1 MLPLAQGGY
10 LETSFRPTT
19 TQGRWDRLLIGFRV
33 LQNCVQ
39 EKGQPGWI
47 LSPNAGGALTPAG
60 GALMLLSTESAM
72 ARQWSA
78 NAVGFGM
85 NLTTL
90 NLVETS

>member
-1 MLPLAQGGY
+1 MLPLPAFEPGVY
-10 LETSFRPTT
+10 LEASTRPTT
-19 TQGRWDRLLIGFRV
+19 TQERWDTMLRMFGE
-33 LQNCVQ
+33 LQYCVQ
-39 EKGQPGWI
+39 EKGQPGWTT
-47 LSPNAGGALTPAG
+47 SPNAG

>member
-1 MLPLAQGGY
+1 MLPLGQGRY

-33 LQNCVQ
+33 LQYCVQ
-39 EKGQPGWI
+39 DKGQPGWI
-47 LSPNAGGALTPAG
+47 LNENAG